1 MINENIMTAL
11 ILEDDA
17 DWDVEVH
24 NIFQEF
30 SLQMLKGE
38 LRSQR
43 ADANE
48 RNVAPYGMLQPLSL
62 APRRAPFEVSTRHL
76 LMRPRYNRL

>member
-1 MINENIMTAL
+1 MTAL

-38 LRSQR
+38 LRSQP
-43 ADANE
+43 ASAHE
-48 RNVAPYGMLQPLSL
+48 KSVAPYGKLQPLSL
-62 APRRAPFEVSTRHL
+62 RVVP
-76 LMRPRYNRL
+76 Y